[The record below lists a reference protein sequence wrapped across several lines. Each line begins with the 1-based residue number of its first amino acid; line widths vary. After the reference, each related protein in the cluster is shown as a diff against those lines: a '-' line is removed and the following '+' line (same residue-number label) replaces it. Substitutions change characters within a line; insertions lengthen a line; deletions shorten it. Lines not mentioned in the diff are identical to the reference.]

1 MNSVYIHRRSDN
13 GEIFYIG
20 TGVKDRPYEKE
31 GRTKHWGKVANE
43 IGYEVEVVADGLE
56 HDYALMLEA
65 KLINQFKPSQ
75 FLVNK
80 SPGNINKFP
89 IYGITI
95 CRELMVMRDGE
106 DVKQRG
112 FNLQCVSSVINGNYK
127 HDNYLCIQW
136 FRCLDATSLNHL
148 IELKGQTEIQSCNFF
163 DSVRFQGVRDKI
175 NFNSIINDNRLMSVI
190 SYTI

>member
-1 MNSVYIHRRSDN
+1 MFTSIDGQTMVKFSTSELVLKIDLIQKKGRS
-13 GEIFYIG
+13 
-20 TGVKDRPYEKE
+20 
-31 GRTKHWGKVANE
+31 KHWEKVANE
-43 IGYEVEVVADGLE
+43 IGYEVEVVVDGLE

-65 KLINQFKPSQ
+65 KLINQFKSSQ

-95 CRELMVMRDGE
+95 CRELIVMGGGE
-106 DVKQRG
+106 DLEHRG

-127 HDNYLCIQW
+127 HDNYLCIKW
-136 FRCLDATSLNHL
+136 FRCLDTTSLNHL

-175 NFNSIINDNRLMSVI
+175 NFNSIMNDNRLMSVI
-190 SYTI
+190 SHTI